1 MPYIRTTVSN
11 EISDSAREN
20 IKTKLGQAIA
30 LIPGKSEAWLMLA
43 FEDNVNMYFKGNGSE
58 EYAYVEVSLFGSTS
72 DEAYDRL
79 TAAISEIINEELGID
94 RANIYIK
101 YEEAEHWGWN
111 GSNF

>member
-1 MPYIRTTVSN
+1 MPYIRTTISK
-11 EISDSAREN
+11 EISQENIEN

-30 LIPGKSEAWLMLA
+30 LIPGKSESWLMLA
-43 FEDNVNMYFKGNGSE
+43 FEDNVNMYFKGGCSE
-58 EYAYVEVSLFGSTS
+58 EYAYIEVSLFGSTS
-72 DEAYDRL
+72 DAAYDRL

>member
-11 EISDSAREN
+11 SISDQAREN

-30 LIPGKSEAWLMLA
+30 LIPGKIEAWLMLA
-43 FEDNVNMYFKGNGSE
+43 FEDNINMYFKGDGTE
-58 EYAYVEVSLFGSTS
+58 DYAYVEVSLFGTTS
-72 DEAYDRL
+72 DAAYDRL

-111 GSNF
+111 GVNF

>member
-11 EISDSAREN
+11 EISESAREN
-20 IKTKLGQAIA
+20 IKAKLGQAIA

-58 EYAYVEVSLFGSTS
+58 EYAYVEVSLFGTTS
-72 DEAYDRL
+72 DAAYDRL

>member
-11 EISDSAREN
+11 SISDQARDN

-43 FEDNVNMYFKGNGSE
+43 FEDNINMYFKGDGTDD
-58 EYAYVEVSLFGSTS
+58 YAYVEVSLFGTTS
-72 DEAYDRL
+72 DAAYDRL

-111 GSNF
+111 GVNF